1 MTIYSGFSHEK
12 MVIFHSFLYVY
23 QRVIMGRAGSYEKNL
38 CRAAP
43 GWGYFARTWCWPWKI
58 HARTHRDIAESMVTY
73 VWTPLPSFTP
83 CPTISSMLY
92 DVIFI
97 SYNMIQ
103 TEAVTS
109 GHPTLCVCYNNALS
123 LQEKSHMVPSL
134 PHLDPESPRNSP
146 DAGRLSRFVFLSLV
160 GSSYQLCWGN
170 CME

>member
-12 MVIFHSFLYVY
+12 MVIFHSFFVCLPEGNNGESWKLRKKPL
-23 QRVIMGRAGSYEKNL
+23 QSCTWM
-38 CRAAP
+38 
-43 GWGYFARTWCWPWKI
+43 GYFARTWCWPWKI